1 MDKKY
6 WNNYYRQNNKLQK
19 PTSFAENVIN
29 IIPAKSKIMELG
41 CGTGRDS
48 YYFASKE
55 HSVFSCDQSEVII
68 NNLSKNKKSNP
79 YFFKS
84 DIKNLHQKI
93 NDTFNV
99 VYARFVLH
107 ALDDEESK
115 KAIKWAFKFLE
126 KGGLF
131 LSESRSIKDSIFGS
145 GDKVSDRIYKTSHQ
159 RRFLKKTELLKDL
172 KDAGF
177 IIDNVLENNGLAIY
191 KDSDPV
197 VIRITARKP

>member
-6 WNNYYRQNNKLQK
+6 WNDYYSQNNKSQK

-84 DIKNLHQKI
+84 DI
-93 NDTFNV
+93 
-99 VYARFVLH
+99 
-107 ALDDEESK
+107 
-115 KAIKWAFKFLE
+115 
-126 KGGLF
+126 
-131 LSESRSIKDSIFGS
+131 
-145 GDKVSDRIYKTSHQ
+145 
-159 RRFLKKTELLKDL
+159 
-172 KDAGF
+172 
-177 IIDNVLENNGLAIY
+177 
-191 KDSDPV
+191 
-197 VIRITARKP
+197 